1 MLEREQ
7 EQMVKQI
14 EKQRLA
20 DIEVQEA
27 KKRRNQ

>member
-27 KKRRNQ
+27 KKRRN